1 MEQQGKVYQNIL
13 DKIKAIIYNDGLQTG
28 DKLPSERELS
38 ERLNAGRSSVREA
51 LRSMEMLG
59 LIETRRG
66 EGTFISNVKNHRL
79 VEVIASFI
87 LKDTKSRHDLLETR
101 HLIEMDILRLAC
113 ERISDE
119 ELDQLKSMLHNRD
132 PASKEDIYSTE
143 FDIAFFRIIT
153 SATKNHL
160 LMRLWAELSDY
171 HQTIWHHLTYR
182 PVTYYEELIEAL
194 TARNQEKAIRLLSE
208 YDKDYK
214 QQDIYGERNGHNC

>member
-1 MEQQGKVYQNIL
+1 MEPQGKVYQNIL

-87 LKDTKSRHDLLETR
+87 LKDTKSRRDLLETR

-113 ERISDE
+113 DRITDE
-119 ELDQLKSMLHNRD
+119 ELEQLRTMLYHKE
-132 PASKEDIYSTE
+132 PASEEDIYSTE
-143 FDIAFFRIIT
+143 FDIAFFRVIT
-153 SATKNHL
+153 SSTKNHL

-182 PVTYYEELIEAL
+182 PVTYYEALIEAL
-194 TARNQEKAIRLLSE
+194 AARNQEKAIRLLSE
-208 YDKDYK
+208 YDNDFK
-214 QQDIYGERNGHNC
+214 QQDI

>member
-1 MEQQGKVYQNIL
+1 MEPQGKVYQNIL

-87 LKDTKSRHDLLETR
+87 LKDTKSRRDLLETR

-113 ERISDE
+113 DRITEDE
-119 ELDQLKSMLHNRD
+119 LEQLKTMLYHKE
-132 PASKEDIYSTE
+132 PASEEDIYSTE
-143 FDIAFFRIIT
+143 FDIAFFRVIT
-153 SATKNHL
+153 SSTKNHL
-160 LMRLWAELSDY
+160 LMRLWGELSDY

-182 PVTYYEELIEAL
+182 PVTYYEALIEAL

-208 YDKDYK
+208 NDKDYN
-214 QQDIYGERNGHNC
+214 QQDI